1 MKRRDFIKY
10 ISISSLGICLLPRY
24 NLHSPINHPAEIKS
38 FEHNPHWLIGS
49 PVKGCS
55 TSNLSIECF
64 DSIQNGLDDFNHF
77 RLPEVYV

>member
-10 ISISSLGICLLPRY
+10 ISLSSLGICLIPRQA
-24 NLHSPINHPAEIKS
+24 LGSLADKRAKIKPLNCS
-38 FEHNPHWLIGS
+38 SHWLIGS

-55 TSNLSIECF
+55 TSNLFVECSG
-64 DSIQNGLDDFNHF
+64 SIQNGLDDFNHF